1 MKAILFDIWG
11 DWAHFKKFYTT
22 ASPITFHFP
31 PITAVKGIIGAIL
44 GLGKDPAD
52 DHFYIR
58 ELEGLWCAVQIV
70 RPIKTFRMG
79 YNWIE
84 TKKAKYLSRIPSEK
98 GRYQTVIET
107 VKDPHYRIYAAF
119 PENTELFNR
128 LSQLLQQHKSVYTPY
143 LGISEH
149 LANFR
154 FVAERE
160 AVQKYADA
168 FIPIHSIV
176 SVENLKRN
184 GQLAIQIKEG
194 HAYQRDRIPVAM
206 NAERMVTRYESVIY
220 EMNGKAVDVIPK
232 QYWELS
238 DGTNIHFFR

>member
-1 MKAILFDIWG
+1 MKTIVFDVWG

-31 PITAVKGIIGAIL
+31 PITAVKGLVGAIL
-44 GLGKDPAD
+44 GLGKEKSD
-52 DHFYIR
+52 DNFYIR
-58 ELEGLWCAVQIV
+58 VLDGLMCAVQIKC
-70 RPIKTFRMG
+70 PIKTFRMG

-84 TKKAKYLSRIPSEK
+84 TKKAKFLSRIPSEK

-107 VKDPHYRIYAAF
+107 VKDPYYRIYLAF
-119 PENTELFNR
+119 PEKESMLTELAG
-128 LSQLLQQHKSVYTPY
+128 LLRKHKSIYTPY

-154 FVAERE
+154 FITETE
-160 AVQKYADA
+160 AQRKQGKT
-168 FIPIHSIV
+168 FIPIHTVVSIDH
-176 SVENLKRN
+176 LQGN
-184 GQLAIQIKEG
+184 GELAIQIQEG

-220 EMNGKAVDVIPK
+220 EMNGKPVFVIPRE
-232 QYWELS
+232 YWELP
-238 DGTNIHFFR
+238 DGTNISFFQ